1 MHYRC
6 PCCGA
11 HAREAEDADAPCPL
25 CRWAPRGAA
34 GYTLNEAR
42 ENVRLYGVF
51 YRPADPAFA
60 VIRHPILGPRG
71 EYAVDRV
78 ALRMRAFLEFAA
90 FARGRGESAMLT
102 ERLNALLTCIRSS
115 DMLYTK

>member
-6 PCCGA
+6 ACCGA
-11 HAREAEDADAPCPL
+11 HAREAEDAAAACLL
-25 CRWAPRGAA
+25 CRWPPRGAA
-34 GYTLNEAR
+34 GYTLGEAC

-51 YRPADPAFA
+51 YRPSDPAFA
-60 VIRHPILGPRG
+60 VIRHPILGPHG

-78 ALRMRAFLEFAA
+78 ALRMRAFFEFSA
-90 FARGRGESAMLT
+90 FAREHGDSAMLT